1 MVTHRFV
8 TITTHTNRH
17 HILGVFHTLHST
29 FPKLVQCFLV
39 RVVVPSTILSAMAR
53 PLLMRTCQRLMVTR
67 SHANAHIVSCLHV
80 QWVIGIEHGIPH
92 GRPHIVT
99 LQSEHQFKH
108 SCIEFMVI
116 AAIILLHPSC
126 QARSLIVQEDATILH
141 GRLTIR
147 IDTLLDIKLVVL
159 LRRHIRPVIPRAH
172 TNLLAQF
179 IDTVNRTTLVTTCND
194 QLILH
199 RRDDE
204 HLCLTFQILDGRY
217 FLCHLI
223 NSSTLTQCTNYD
235 GVILSPCHL
244 LQILLQVS
252 DGDMH
257 TLPIVL
263 IILNRSFLVSQTKG
277 ATLRGEHHKLLCC
290 QRRDDSTNVDCN
302 TQK

>member
-1 MVTHRFV
+1 
-8 TITTHTNRH
+8 
-17 HILGVFHTLHST
+17 
-29 FPKLVQCFLV
+29 
-39 RVVVPSTILSAMAR
+39 
-53 PLLMRTCQRLMVTR
+53 MVTR

-147 IDTLLDIKLVVL
+147 IDTLLDIELVVL

-179 IDTVNRTTLVTTCND
+179 IDTVNRTTLVTTSND

-204 HLCLTFQILDGRY
+204 HLCLTFQILDGR
-217 FLCHLI
+217 HLLRHLV
-223 NSSTLTQCTNYD
+223 NDATLSQRANHNRE
-235 GVILSPCHL
+235 ILSARHL
-244 LQILLQVS
+244 LQILLQVV

-277 ATLRGEHHKLLCC
+277 TPLRGKGHKPICC
-290 QRRDDSTNVDCN
+290 PYRDNSTYAEYSA
-302 TQK
+302 Q